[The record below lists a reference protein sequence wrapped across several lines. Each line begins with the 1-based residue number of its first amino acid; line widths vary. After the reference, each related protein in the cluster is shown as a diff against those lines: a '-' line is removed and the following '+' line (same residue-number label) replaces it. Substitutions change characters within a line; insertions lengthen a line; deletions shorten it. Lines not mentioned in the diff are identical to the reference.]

1 MTFADS
7 NSLSSEYVRA
17 ICALISSSME
27 FGCFPRRASNLL
39 REVDGFS
46 KSQYSLA
53 SKLIIGVRALNSS
66 SEKDVDGLADLY
78 AEASWFETAA
88 RLIDAERVKVV

>member
-1 MTFADS
+1 
-7 NSLSSEYVRA
+7 
-17 ICALISSSME
+17 ME
-27 FGCFPRRASNLL
+27 FGCFPRRDSNLL

-53 SKLIIGVRALNSS
+53 SKLIIGVRAFNLS

-78 AEASWFETAA
+78 AEAGWFETTAC
-88 RLIDAERVKVV
+88 LINAERVKVV

>member
-1 MTFADS
+1 M
-7 NSLSSEYVRA
+7 RA

-27 FGCFPRRASNLL
+27 VGYFPRRDSNLL

-46 KSQYSLA
+46 KFQYSLA
-53 SKLIIGVRALNSS
+53 SKLIIGVRALNLL
-66 SEKDVDGLADLY
+66 SEKNVDGLADLY
-78 AEASWFETAA
+78 AEAGWFETAA